1 MKKKIIWW
9 SLIVI
14 WCGFIFFQSNQP
26 GEISSMQS
34 NIFVVLVDKMLT
46 PLFGRWNTEM
56 YSFFIRKTAHFT
68 EYFILGLLLYRGFY
82 SPLKQKNAFL
92 ISFLM
97 GLLYAVS
104 DEIHQYFIPG
114 RAMKAFDVF
123 IDSLGVI
130 SGLSLSYIVN
140 NKKRKNHGM

>member
-1 MKKKIIWW
+1 MKKIWW

-26 GEISSMQS
+26 AHISSAES
-34 NIFVVLVDKMLT
+34 GIFVDLMDGMLT
-46 PLFGRWNTEM
+46 PFIGRGDREI
-56 YSFFIRKTAHFT
+56 YSFIIRKTAHFT
-68 EYFILGLLLYRGFY
+68 EYFILGLLLFKGFF
-82 SPLKQKNAFL
+82 SEGKLKKAFVV
-92 ISFLM
+92 SFFA

-114 RAMKAFDVF
+114 REMRAFDVF

-130 SGLSLSYIVN
+130 AGLGLSLVFN
-140 NKKRKNHGM
+140 NKKPFHHDK